1 MDELSASDGARS
13 IVVLLIDD
21 QPFIG
26 AAVRQLLS
34 SEPAIELQCCHE
46 PLDALRVAGQLRPA
60 VILLDLVMPGIDG
73 LALLGSLVANPAT
86 TKTPVI
92 VLSGNDDPQTRS
104 AALAHGALDFLVKL
118 PTRDVLIACIKRHAT
133 SPFVGPLLTATPR
146 PVEPPPVATSAD
158 ERTLDHTVLESYRLA
173 APAGQSDFTSRLID
187 GFLSEATRLVET
199 LRQALRTSDTQAM
212 MATAHGLRGTS
223 LTIGARRLA
232 ALSAQ
237 LESHAGRGSAG
248 VVASVLV
255 KELDGELVNVRQA
268 LAIERD
274 GTDGR

>member
-1 MDELSASDGARS
+1 MDELRALDGTRS

-26 AAVRQLLS
+26 AAVRQLLN
-34 SEPAIELQCCHE
+34 SEPAIELHCCHE
-46 PLDALRVAGQLRPA
+46 PLDALRVAGQLCPE

-73 LALLGSLVANPAT
+73 LALLASFVADPPTA
-86 TKTPVI
+86 KTAVI
-92 VLSGNDDPQTRS
+92 VLSGNDDPQTRR
-104 AALAHGALDFLVKL
+104 AALAHGASDFLVKL
-118 PTRDVLIACIKRHAT
+118 PTRDVLIACLKRQAST
-133 SPFVGPLLTATPR
+133 TLVRPLLNATP
-146 PVEPPPVATSAD
+146 PSEAPPAVASED
-158 ERTLDHTVLESYRLA
+158 DRTLDHSVLESYRLA
-173 APAGQSDFTSRLID
+173 APAGHADLISRLID
-187 GFLSEATRLVET
+187 SFLSEATRLVET
-199 LRQALRTSDTQAM
+199 LRQAQLTSDTQAIR
-212 MATAHGLRGTS
+212 ATAHGLRGTS

-237 LESHAGRGSAG
+237 LENHAGRGSAG

-268 LAIERD
+268 LAIERE